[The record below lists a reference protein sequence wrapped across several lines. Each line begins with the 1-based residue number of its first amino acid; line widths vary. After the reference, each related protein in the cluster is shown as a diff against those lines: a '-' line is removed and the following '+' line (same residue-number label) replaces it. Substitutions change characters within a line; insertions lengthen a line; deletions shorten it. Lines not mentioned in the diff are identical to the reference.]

1 MPAPKTET
9 PPDGR
14 PVADERECRALTT
27 GLAIEKRS
35 GDGGGAGEV
44 VTKGYAA
51 VFNSDTSIGGYWI
64 ERFAPGAFT
73 RSLRENDVVALNS
86 HESARV
92 VGRSSAGTLTIRED
106 EKGLAFENA
115 LPDTTD
121 GRDLAVLIGR
131 GDVAGMSFAFRA
143 MKEEWDETTD
153 PPTRTILEARIY
165 EITYTAFPAYPS
177 TEVGLRS
184 LEHARQERREHNRDG
199 ALSRLAAKRARLKLA
214 ERRI

>member
-1 MPAPKTET
+1 MTAPNSEIHGGDRPAPDARET
-9 PPDGR
+9 
-14 PVADERECRALTT
+14 RALTD
-27 GLAIEKRS
+27 GLKIETRS
-35 GDGGGAGEV
+35 ADDAGGETVAR
-44 VTKGYAA
+44 GYAA

-73 RSLRENDVVALNS
+73 RSLAENDIVALHS

-92 VGRSSAGTLTIRED
+92 VGRKSAGTLTVRED
-106 EKGLAFENA
+106 SKGLAFENT

-131 GDVAGMSFAFRA
+131 GDIGGMSFAFRA
-143 MKEEWDETTD
+143 MREEWDETTD

-184 LEHARQERREHNRDG
+184 LEHARQERRQHNRAG
-199 ALSRLAAKRARLKLA
+199 ARSRIAAAQSKLNQVARGL
-214 ERRI
+214 